1 MSPGTD
7 QGTMAQYDKA
17 EITLDVELK
26 SLGSP
31 QPSVCVLFW
40 V

>member
-1 MSPGTD
+1 MSHGTD
-7 QGTMAQYDKA
+7 QDTTAQYDKA
-17 EITLDVELK
+17 EITLDMELK

-31 QPSVCVLFW
+31 HPSVCVLFW